1 MIQSRSDYL
10 FYKKLDIVAL
20 GIKRH
25 SIGSKIRT
33 IFLPNRILRFQ
44 ILMRRCEY
52 YTNAKK
58 GVLNKLIL
66 AFLRIRYDRLSLR
79 LGFSIPLNVFGP
91 GLSIAHYGTIVV
103 SAYARVGANCRIH
116 PSTCIGASGGTNAP
130 VIGDNVYIGPG
141 AKIYGKIKLGNN
153 IAVGANATVGDS
165 FEEDNILIGGVP
177 AKIIG
182 KVDISSLIK
191 HLKQV

>member
-10 FYKKLDIVAL
+10 FYKKSDIIAL

-58 GVLNKLIL
+58 SLLNKLIL

>member
-10 FYKKLDIVAL
+10 FFKRSDIVAL

-25 SIGSKIRT
+25 SINSKIRT
-33 IFLPNRILRFQ
+33 FFLPNRILRFQ
-44 ILMRRCEY
+44 VLMRRCEY
-52 YTNAKK
+52 YTNVKK
-58 GVLNKLIL
+58 GLFNKLIL
-66 AFLRIRYDRLSLR
+66 LILRIRYNRLSLR

-103 SAYARVGANCRIH
+103 SAYARVGKNCRLH
-116 PSTCIGASGGTNAP
+116 PSTCIGASGGINAP

-153 IAVGANATVGDS
+153 IAVGANAAVGDS

-177 AKIIG
+177 AKKIG
-182 KVDISSLIK
+182 MVDISNLIK